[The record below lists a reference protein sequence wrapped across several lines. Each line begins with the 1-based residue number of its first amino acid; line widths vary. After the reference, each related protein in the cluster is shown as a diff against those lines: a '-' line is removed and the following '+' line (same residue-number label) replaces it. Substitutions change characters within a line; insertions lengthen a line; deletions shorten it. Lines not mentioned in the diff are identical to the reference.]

1 MRLFLLLSTLLLT
14 TSALAQSPPL
24 RPGDT
29 VPGGVARQTYYAQ
42 RDTVLVYAEAS
53 GDSRV
58 TLRLLRGAEVRTYSQ
73 QGSYYAVA
81 QGDRAVGFVSMRD
94 VGRSQPPIAVGPVL
108 PATNTDVLRLE
119 RRLQSVHRQTTFLTI
134 VTAASLVISG
144 ILLVNSL

>member
-1 MRLFLLLSTLLLT
+1 MRIFLVLATLLIAV
-14 TSALAQSPPL
+14 SAAAQSPPL

-29 VPGGVARQTYYAQ
+29 VPESVARQTYYAL
-42 RDTVLVYAEAS
+42 RDTVLVHAEANAA
-53 GDSRV
+53 SRV

-73 QGSYYAVA
+73 AGSYYAVA
-81 QGDRAVGFVSMRD
+81 QGDRAVGFVAMRD

-134 VTAASLVISG
+134 VTATSLVISG
-144 ILLVNSL
+144 ILLVNAL